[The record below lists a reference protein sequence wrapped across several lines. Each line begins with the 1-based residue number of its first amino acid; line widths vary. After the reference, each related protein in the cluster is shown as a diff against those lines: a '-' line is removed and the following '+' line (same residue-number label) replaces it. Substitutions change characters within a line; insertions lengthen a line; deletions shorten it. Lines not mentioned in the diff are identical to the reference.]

1 MKLFLFSLFIL
12 NTSILASNEIKWIK
26 ASLFYQG
33 KLNEKRTTFVFDVT
47 NNGSTPQTFISGK
60 PSCSCISVIN
70 TFPIVIK
77 AGKSAQIKLSF
88 DFKGK
93 NGRNTAKVY
102 LKTLDKTFTLTAEV
116 DIPTAVKISP
126 RFLIWPKNK
135 RNTKSITITLHKDW
149 TGKIN
154 RATSVNKKIRCQL
167 TQNKNNITLN
177 VTPDTDMKSDRN
189 FVIINGKDETGKEL
203 EYRIYLI
210 IK

>member
-1 MKLFLFSLFIL
+1 M
-12 NTSILASNEIKWIK
+12 LASNELKWK
-26 ASLFYQG
+26 KSSLFYQG

-47 NNGSTPQTFISGK
+47 NNGSSAQTFISGK

-70 TFPIVIK
+70 TFPIIIK

-102 LKTLDKTFTLTAEV
+102 LKTLDETFTLTAEV

-135 RNTKSITITLHKDW
+135 RATKSITITLHKNW
-149 TGKIN
+149 TGQIS
-154 RATSVNKKIRCQL
+154 RATSINKNISCQL
-167 TQNKNNITLN
+167 KQNKNKLTLNITPAAN
-177 VTPDTDMKSDRN
+177 MKSDRN
-189 FVIINGKDETGKEL
+189 FVIINGKDEKGQEL
-203 EYRIYLI
+203 EYKIDLI